1 VTAEAENGLGHV
13 EAAADLGDM
22 ASPRDPAPDGVVDT
36 GTSTAIPVEYPRRS
50 DITRRAWHDSYVP
63 VVFLIAVIVVLAGVF
78 FAATGRGGELA
89 YERVDHAPLD
99 LGPVSAPDIAMLRP
113 PTAMWGYN
121 MQVTDEALD
130 RIARA
135 MRDRDVTIAY
145 LQQQLENRASAD
157 PGAPQARPTDELPA
171 ASRARQVAEL
181 SAASEAFRAA
191 EPPASE
197 ALVTAGNPDAPQSPR
212 AVKPPGVLVAPL
224 PPKATQPSATVPS
237 PEASRPAQSAQPS
250 QTLPGSHEA
259 LGPQGAYDTY
269 GWWAQQEEAARDEE
283 ARRQAA
289 AQEAGQALPN
299 QADPPK
305 ASAPEAG
312 APGASAPEVS
322 VPGAGVPGA
331 GAPEADAPG
340 AGAPE
345 ASAPGAGAPEASAPG
360 AGAPEASLP
369 GAGEPEA
376 SLPGASVPEAD
387 PPEPGSPSA
396 RTDTVP
402 NPVIT
407 PPDGTPTFSD
417 HSNQPTASSVPPVPP
432 VPPDDDPV
440 AGAEE
445 QAW

>member
-1 VTAEAENGLGHV
+1 
-13 EAAADLGDM
+13 M
-22 ASPRDPAPDGVVDT
+22 DT

-50 DITRRAWHDSYVP
+50 DIAHGAWHDSYVP
-63 VVFLIAVIVVLAGVF
+63 VVFFIAVIVVLAGVF

-99 LGPVSAPDIAMLRP
+99 LGPVSAPDIAMVRP
-113 PTAMWGYN
+113 PTALWGYN
-121 MQVTDEALD
+121 MQVTDEALE

-145 LQQQLENRASAD
+145 LQEQLANRVSAD
-157 PGAPQARPTDELPA
+157 PGAPQARPTDEFPA

-181 SAASEAFRAA
+181 SATSEALQVAELPGASEALRAA

-237 PEASRPAQSAQPS
+237 PEASRPAQSTQPS

-269 GWWAQQEEAARDEE
+269 GWWAQQEEAARGEE

-289 AQEAGQALPN
+289 TQEAGQALPN
-299 QADPPK
+299 QADPPN
-305 ASAPEAG
+305 ARAPEAG

-322 VPGAGVPGA
+322 VP
-331 GAPEADAPG
+331 E

-345 ASAPGAGAPEASAPG
+345 ASAPEASAPEASAPEASAPEASLPEAGAPEASLPE

-369 GAGEPEA
+369 GAGAPEA
-376 SLPGASVPEAD
+376 SAPEAD

-417 HSNQPTASSVPPVPP
+417 HSNQPTARSVPP
-432 VPPDDDPV
+432 VPPDDDTV

>member
-1 VTAEAENGLGHV
+1 
-13 EAAADLGDM
+13 M
-22 ASPRDPAPDGVVDT
+22 ASPRDPAPDGAVDT

-50 DITRRAWHDSYVP
+50 DIAHGAWHDSYVP

-78 FAATGRGGELA
+78 FAATGRGGQLA

-113 PTAMWGYN
+113 PTALWGYN

-130 RIARA
+130 SIARA

-145 LQQQLENRASAD
+145 LQQELANRVSAD
-157 PGAPQARPTDELPA
+157 RGAPQARPTDELPA
-171 ASRARQVAEL
+171 ASEALHVAEL
-181 SAASEAFRAA
+181 PAASEAFLAA

-212 AVKPPGVLVAPL
+212 AAKPPGVLVAPL
-224 PPKATQPSATVPS
+224 PPKATQPSATAPS
-237 PEASRPAQSAQPS
+237 AEASRPAQATQPS
-250 QTLPGSHEA
+250 QTLPGSHET

-283 ARRQAA
+283 ARRQG
-289 AQEAGQALPN
+289 AGQSRPN

-305 ASAPEAG
+305 ASAPQ
-312 APGASAPEVS
+312 AS
-322 VPGAGVPGA
+322 
-331 GAPEADAPG
+331 
-340 AGAPE
+340 APE
-345 ASAPGAGAPEASAPG
+345 ASAPGASAPG
-360 AGAPEASLP
+360 ASAPQASAPEASLP
-369 GAGEPEA
+369 EASAPEA
-376 SLPGASVPEAD
+376 STPEAD

-432 VPPDDDPV
+432 VPPDDDTV

>member
-1 VTAEAENGLGHV
+1 VAAEAENGLGHV
-13 EAAADLGDM
+13 EAGADLGDM
-22 ASPRDPAPDGVVDT
+22 ASPRDPAPDGAVDT

-50 DITRRAWHDSYVP
+50 DIAHGAWHDSYVP

-99 LGPVSAPDIAMLRP
+99 LGPVSAPDIAMVRP
-113 PTAMWGYN
+113 PTALWGYN
-121 MQVTDEALD
+121 MQVTDEALE

-145 LQQQLENRASAD
+145 LQEQLANRVSAD
-157 PGAPQARPTDELPA
+157 PGAPQARPTDEFPA

-181 SAASEAFRAA
+181 SAASEALHVAELPGASEALRAA

-237 PEASRPAQSAQPS
+237 PEASRPAQSTQPS

-305 ASAPEAG
+305 ARAPEAG

-322 VPGAGVPGA
+322 VPEADAPEA
-331 GAPEADAPG
+331 GAPEASAPEADAPEASALEASLPG

-345 ASAPGAGAPEASAPG
+345 ASAPEA
-360 AGAPEASLP
+360 
-369 GAGEPEA
+369 
-376 SLPGASVPEAD
+376 V

-432 VPPDDDPV
+432 DDDPV